1 MRHPNSGRR
10 RRQPSE
16 ASNGSSIA
24 SSRRSSFAQNGG
36 NGTSSRKSSELKGPC
51 ERVIHS
57 AQDSLFSTS
66 SGWTNFRGF
75 FNLSILLLVLSNGRV
90 ALENV
95 IKYGILITPLQWLAT
110 FVEDYSFTSWPNLG
124 LILGSN
130 LQILTVFGVEKIL
143 ERGWV
148 GNAFAAVFYPLMV
161 ITHLT
166 IPVVVTLKH
175 TSKNPLW
182 SVAMMSIYVIESL
195 KFISYG
201 HVNYWARDAR
211 RKISEIKSQVT
222 ELARKTSDPKQ
233 FWDLKE
239 DLSMH
244 QMASAYPSNL
254 TIFNI
259 YYFMAAPTLC
269 YEFKFPRTPRIRKRF
284 LIKRI
289 VELIFL
295 SFLIAALVQQWV
307 VPTVRNSMRPLSE
320 MEFSRC
326 LERLLKLAI
335 PNHLIWLIFF
345 YTFFH
350 SFLNLV
356 AEILRFADREFYR
369 DFWNAETIAYFWK
382 SWNIPVHRFAVRH
395 IYMPMTRNRFSK
407 MNAFFVVF
415 FVSAFFHEYLVSVPL
430 KMFRLWSY
438 YGMMGQI
445 PLSFL
450 TGKVIR
456 GGRTGNIIVWL
467 SLIVGQPLAI
477 LMYGHD
483 WYVLNFGLTAA
494 RNHTVGI

>member
-1 MRHPNSGRR
+1 MSMRHQTGRR

-16 ASNGSSIA
+16 SSNGSLA
-24 SSRRSSFAQNGG
+24 SRRSSFAQNG
-36 NGTSSRKSSELKGPC
+36 NSSRKSSELRGPC
-51 ERVIHS
+51 EKVVHT

-95 IKYGILITPLQWLAT
+95 IKYGILITPLQWMST
-110 FVEDYSFTSWPNLG
+110 FVEHNYSIWSWPNLA
-124 LILGSN
+124 LILCSN
-130 LQILTVFGVEKIL
+130 IQIVLVLGVEKVL
-143 ERGWV
+143 ERGWL
-148 GNAFAAVFYPLMV
+148 GNAFAAVFYTVLV
-161 ITHLT
+161 IVHLT
-166 IPVVVTLKH
+166 IPVVVTLTH
-175 TSKNPLW
+175 TWKNPLW
-182 SVAMMSIYVIESL
+182 SVGMMGVYVIEAL

-211 RKISEIKSQVT
+211 RKITELKTQVT
-222 ELARKTSDPKQ
+222 DLAKKTCDPKQ
-233 FWDLKE
+233 FWDLKDE
-239 DLSMH
+239 LSMH
-244 QMASAYPSNL
+244 QMAAAYPSNL
-254 TIFNI
+254 SFSNI

-269 YEFKFPRTPRIRKRF
+269 YEFKFPRTLRIRKHF
-284 LIKRI
+284 LIKRT

-307 VPTVRNSMRPLSE
+307 VPTVRNSMKPLSE
-320 MEFSRC
+320 MEYSRC

-335 PNHLIWLIFF
+335 PNHLIWLLFF

-356 AEILRFADREFYR
+356 AELLRFADREFYR
-369 DFWNAETIAYFWK
+369 DFWNSETISYFWK

-395 IYMPMTRNRFSK
+395 IYSPMMRNNFTK
-407 MNAFFVVF
+407 MSAFFVVF

-445 PLSFL
+445 PLSYI
-450 TGKVIR
+450 TDKIVR

-483 WYVLNFGLTAA
+483 WYILNFGVPSAT
-494 RNHTVGI
+494 NQTVVI